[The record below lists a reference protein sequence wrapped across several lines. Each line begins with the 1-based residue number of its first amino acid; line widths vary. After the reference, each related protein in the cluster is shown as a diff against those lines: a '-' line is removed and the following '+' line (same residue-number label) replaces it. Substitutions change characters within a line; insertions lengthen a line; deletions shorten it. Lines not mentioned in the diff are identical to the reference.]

1 MNNIILKQ
9 YNIDYEFI
17 IKNYLSPSL
26 WKKIWTLLQYKE
38 HIITLN
44 LYKIMTKDNEIVC
57 EVKYQGFWGTEY
69 ITYNIANTSIKILKQ
84 QINGAIFRIIER
96 YEESLIE
103 QSEGYKRIE
112 ESKWEER
119 NMLKDIARDF
129 LDREGVTNEEIRS
142 MYIDRY
148 IDKNETVY
156 QRLNDYIKA
165 SRYTVLPDLFLIF
178 CEITLDKTRMKT
190 IIDANG
196 EHTMRL
202 TLIESEVKEFMERLN
217 TTDYIEEME
226 CELEGI

>member
-1 MNNIILKQ
+1 MLPTLKV

-44 LYKIMTKDNEIVC
+44 LYKIMTKDNEIVF
-57 EVKYQGFWGTEY
+57 EIKYQGFWGTEY
-69 ITYNIANTSIKILKQ
+69 VTYNINNTSIKILKQ
-84 QINGAIFRIIER
+84 QINGAMFRIIER

-103 QSEGYKRIE
+103 ETEGYKRIE

-129 LDREGVTNEEIRS
+129 LDREGVTNDEIREV
-142 MYIDRY
+142 YIDRY
-148 IDKNETVY
+148 VDKNETVY
-156 QRLNDYIKA
+156 GQLSSYKRVSK
-165 SRYTVLPDLFLIF
+165 YTILTDLFLIF

-226 CELEGI
+226 CELEGL

>member
-1 MNNIILKQ
+1 MLPTLKV

-44 LYKIMTKDNEIVC
+44 LYKIMTKDNEIVF
-57 EVKYQGFWGTEY
+57 EIKYQGFWGTEY
-69 ITYNIANTSIKILKQ
+69 ITYNINNTSIKILKQ
-84 QINGAIFRIIER
+84 QINGAMFRIIER

-103 QSEGYKRIE
+103 ATEGYKKIE

-129 LDREGVTNEEIRS
+129 LDREGVTNDEIREV
-142 MYIDRY
+142 YIDRY
-148 IDKNETVY
+148 VDKNETIYDQLSSYKRVS
-156 QRLNDYIKA
+156 K
-165 SRYTVLPDLFLIF
+165 YTILTDLFLIF

-202 TLIESEVKEFMERLN
+202 ALIESEVKEFMERLN

-226 CELEGI
+226 CELEGL